1 MYEDRTVVG
10 YTVKCTKIIF
20 HQNQFE
26 IFLYLYWCFFFC
38 VVPNT
43 GLFNSPSTKDTKT
56 WTYWYI
62 YVLGR
67 LRNQSSPEP
76 VTYWNDIPFSTWT
89 CRRSHRVVPWVTSIL
104 MALKVLC
111 DSPSS
116 GRQSSVIE
124 VDRATPQT
132 VDAVEEQLA
141 AEAWLLVLQHCSHQK
156 LFPCQCNTE
165 QRRNQRVLSI
175 QLIKIINP
183 PANYILRLIPT
194 NE

>member
-10 YTVKCTKIIF
+10 CTVKCTKILL
-20 HQNQFE
+20 HQNQFK
-26 IFLYLYWCFFFC
+26 IFLYWHWCFFLC
-38 VVPNT
+38 VVPNA

-56 WTYWYI
+56 LTSWYI

-67 LRNQSSPEP
+67 LRSHSSPEP
-76 VTYWNDIPFSTWT
+76 VTAWNDIPFSTWT
-89 CRRSHRVVPWVTSIL
+89 CRRSHRVVPLVTSTL
-104 MALKVLC
+104 MALKVFC
-111 DSPSS
+111 DSPDS
-116 GRQSSVIE
+116 GRQSNVIG

-132 VDAVEEQLA
+132 VDAMEEQLA

-165 QRRNQRVLSI
+165 QQRTQRVLSI

-183 PANYILRLIPT
+183 PANYRLTLIPT